1 MLAKPGLVL
10 TTTVCFFHPA
20 LTSLITD
27 TASHIVN
34 DPPSS
39 RYFNI
44 INLFSYDQPLAI
56 GSNTIPGG
64 AQNAPGSFIQFY
76 LNDQGNG
83 RNGGCQFTWDP
94 LKQQLPP
101 INQTQHLEFD
111 AAKTATL
118 RSYQPPGNFVVDIRH
133 EYGL

>member
-1 MLAKPGLVL
+1 MFAVSIYTL
-10 TTTVCFFHPA
+10 TTALYLLHATVA
-20 LTSLITD
+20 SLLTE
-27 TASHIVN
+27 TASHVVN

-56 GSNTIPGG
+56 QSNTIPGG
-64 AQNAPGSFIQFY
+64 PKNAPGSFIQFY

-94 LKQQLPP
+94 SKNQVPP

-111 AAKTATL
+111 EAKTATL
-118 RSYQPPGNFVVDIRH
+118 RSEAFQTVGIRF
-133 EYGL
+133 